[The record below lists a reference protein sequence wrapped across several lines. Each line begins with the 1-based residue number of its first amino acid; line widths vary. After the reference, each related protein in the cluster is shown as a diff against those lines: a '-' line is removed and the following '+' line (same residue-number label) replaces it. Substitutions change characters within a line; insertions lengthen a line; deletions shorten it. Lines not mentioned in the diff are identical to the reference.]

1 MEYVYTGLLLHKL
14 GKPITEA
21 NVKKVLEA
29 AGAHVDETR
38 VKALV
43 AGLDGVDINKA
54 IEESALM
61 PQTAATEAKPA
72 EAKKEEKKEEKNEEQ
87 AAAGLGQLFG

>member
-1 MEYVYTGLLLHKL
+1 MEYVYVGLLLHKL

-43 AGLDGVDINKA
+43 ASLDGVDINKA

-61 PQTAATEAKPA
+61 AQPVATEAKHA
-72 EAKKEEKKEEKNEEQ
+72 EKKEEKKEEKANEQQ
-87 AAAGLGQLFG
+87 AAAGLGALFG